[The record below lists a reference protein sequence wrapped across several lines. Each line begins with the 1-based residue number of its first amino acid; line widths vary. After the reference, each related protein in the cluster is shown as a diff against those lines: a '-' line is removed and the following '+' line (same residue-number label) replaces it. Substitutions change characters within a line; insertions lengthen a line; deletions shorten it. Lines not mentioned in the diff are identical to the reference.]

1 MILAPNKRPISTLS
15 ALARDSKRFDM
26 RAKTS
31 KAPTF
36 DSHGKEFQT
45 IFTERNDSVR
55 VSCNIFDLCKN
66 VNNPVVLL

>member
-1 MILAPNKRPISTLS
+1 
-15 ALARDSKRFDM
+15 M
-26 RAKTS
+26 RANTS

-55 VSCNIFDLCKN
+55 VSPNIFDLYKN